1 MDNSR
6 KMRKKGVGNIRVP
19 NEPPIGVH
27 LFDAWMRKDGK
38 MSHDADVE
46 KRLDEAR
53 KRYLK
58 AIWRELRHH
67 DICVTCV
74 AADLVH
80 IAGSIFEKHGHH
92 ELEKKLKH
100 VMDTYDGTPPHQTA
114 WH

>member
-1 MDNSR
+1 
-6 KMRKKGVGNIRVP
+6 
-19 NEPPIGVH
+19 
-27 LFDAWMRKDGK
+27 

-53 KRYLK
+53 MRYLE
-58 AIWRELRHH
+58 AIWRELRHR

-80 IAGSIFEKHGHH
+80 IAGRIFEKHGHP
-92 ELEKKLKH
+92 ELEKKLQQ